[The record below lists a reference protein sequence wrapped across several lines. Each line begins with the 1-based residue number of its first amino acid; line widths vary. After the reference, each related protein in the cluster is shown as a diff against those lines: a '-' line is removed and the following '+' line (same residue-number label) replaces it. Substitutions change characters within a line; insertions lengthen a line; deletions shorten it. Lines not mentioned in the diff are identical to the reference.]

1 MGLDDLVDD
10 SKEDQKQKEV
20 ENAAEELG
28 IDNLKELEQFS
39 DSVQNLRQLL
49 VIHDRRLEE
58 IDRLN
63 REIEDLRVQ
72 VGEIEEKINVIAEK
86 IKDAD

>member
-10 SKEDQKQKEV
+10 SKESQKEKV
-20 ENAAEELG
+20 VSETSEELG
-28 IDNLKELEQFS
+28 IDNLEELEQFS

-49 VIHDRRLEE
+49 VIHDRKIEE
-58 IDRLN
+58 IDQLKRETRRL
-63 REIEDLRVQ
+63 REQIDD
-72 VGEIEEKINVIAEK
+72 IEEKINVIAEK